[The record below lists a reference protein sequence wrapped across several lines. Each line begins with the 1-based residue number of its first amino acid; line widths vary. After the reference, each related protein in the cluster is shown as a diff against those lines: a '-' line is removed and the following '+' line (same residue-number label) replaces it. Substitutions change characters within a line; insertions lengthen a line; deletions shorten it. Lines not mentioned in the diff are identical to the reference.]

1 MKITEEIKA
10 KVMLPYLGV
19 KVDLSKTQWY
29 KQEAKLRNRF
39 IQGTLIGGKSDKL
52 SAIAC
57 IEHNIKTQN
66 NGLQWLNF
74 STFKLILKPLSEITD
89 KEVLE
94 VAKLNGY
101 KIDGD
106 YRKYTIDI
114 TRKMLSAIRIDIS
127 IGHHSLQVGHNSIQ
141 AYQYLISKGY
151 DLPHF
156 LLGGKTLK
164 QSGIAIYKN
173 KLKK

>member
-39 IQGTLIGGKSDKL
+39 IQATLAGINLHENSKR
-52 SAIAC
+52 AC
-57 IEHNIKTQN
+57 IQHNIRTQN
-66 NGLQWLNF
+66 DGLQWLDF
-74 STFKLILKPLSEITD
+74 SAFKLILKPLSEITD
-89 KEVLE
+89 KEILQ

-101 KIDGD
+101 RVDGS
-106 YRKYTIDI
+106 YKNYTIEI
-114 TRKMLSAIRIDIS
+114 TKGALLGKRPDVKI
-127 IGHHSLQVGHNSIQ
+127 VNVECW
-141 AYQYLISKGY
+141 QYLTSRGY
-151 DLPHF
+151 DLPYF

-164 QSGIAIYKN
+164 QSGIAIYEQQLK

>member
-1 MKITEEIKA
+1 MKIKEEIKA

-29 KQEAKLRNRF
+29 KQESKLRNRF
-39 IQGTLIGGKSDKL
+39 IEAILAGGKSNKL
-52 SAIAC
+52 STIAC

-66 NGLQWLNF
+66 NGLQWLNL
-74 STFKLILKPLSEITD
+74 SAFKLILKPLSEITD

-101 KIDGD
+101 RVDGSYKNYTLEITKDALLGKRPDVKI
-106 YRKYTIDI
+106 IN
-114 TRKMLSAIRIDIS
+114 
-127 IGHHSLQVGHNSIQ
+127 VECW
-141 AYQYLISKGY
+141 QYLISRGY
-151 DLPHF
+151 DLPQY

-164 QSGIAIYKN
+164 QAGLAIYK